1 METVET
7 GIAEADMTNLKFT
20 YRITTFF
27 LKLKIQTCI
36 QNNEKCRS
44 TVF

>member
-27 LKLKIQTCI
+27 FKIENTNLYSKQ
-36 QNNEKCRS
+36 
-44 TVF
+44 